1 MNAEFCHMLSLHL
14 LTRSYG
20 FCLLLLIDF
29 QILSQPGIP
38 EIMPFAHDVLS
49 VFYIDGVDIVNIS
62 KDFCIYV
69 HEGY

>member
-1 MNAEFCHMLSLHL
+1 MVFVS
-14 LTRSYG
+14 
-20 FCLLLLIDF
+20 LLLLIDF